1 MNFLVSVKDLRE
13 QMAKVQGAIVTKP
26 VLPILENFLL
36 DIKDGQLN
44 IYSTDLETSM
54 MTSMQVESKEDVQIA
69 VPSKLMLDFLR
80 NQPDGPVNFAVNDET
95 FAVTV
100 SSSATKGSYELPGQS
115 GIDFPQM
122 PAIESE
128 SGINIPANILLRAIT
143 KASFATG
150 VDELRPALTGMKFE
164 LNEGGITFVATDA
177 NKFVRVTRT
186 DIKPGIEHDFI
197 LPKKALNLLKTSL
210 PNDDTPVSMEW
221 NKSNV
226 FFTYGTTRLICRLID
241 ERYPDYRAVI
251 PADNNN
257 VLSIGRQDLLQVIRR
272 VIPFASKTTVL
283 VRLKL
288 AGSELVISTEDIE
301 MATKSEETLTCDYDG
316 TDLEIGF
323 NGNFL
328 RDMLSLLDGD
338 RIQIRLSTPNRA
350 GLIMPEE
357 NEKDEDMLM
366 LIMPLMLSTYS

>member
-1 MNFLVSVKDLRE
+1 
-13 QMAKVQGAIVTKP
+13 
-26 VLPILENFLL
+26 
-36 DIKDGQLN
+36 
-44 IYSTDLETSM
+44 
-54 MTSMQVESKEDVQIA
+54 
-69 VPSKLMLDFLR
+69 
-80 NQPDGPVNFAVNDET
+80 VNFAVNDET

-323 NGNFL
+323 NGSFL

-366 LIMPLMLSTYS
+366 LIMPLMLSTHS